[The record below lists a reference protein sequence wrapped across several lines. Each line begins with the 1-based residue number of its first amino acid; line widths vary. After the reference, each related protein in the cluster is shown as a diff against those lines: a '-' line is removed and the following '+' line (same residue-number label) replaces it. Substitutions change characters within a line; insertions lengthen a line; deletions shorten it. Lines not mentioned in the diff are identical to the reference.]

1 MVTLFDQ
8 IGEEGLRAVV
18 DRFVDR
24 VFDDLMIGFHFR
36 NANRARVK
44 AKEYEFAARHLG
56 ADVEYTGQ
64 AIREAHAKHP
74 IMGGQFERRLK
85 ILEEVFA
92 ELDVPQAIRDHWL
105 AHDASLRAQVLR
117 PGAGPCN
124 AGEGLTLPTAEA

>member
-1 MVTLFDQ
+1 VDALFEQ
-8 IGEEGLRAVV
+8 IGEERLRALV

-36 NANRARVK
+36 DANRARVK
-44 AKEYEFAARHLG
+44 AKEYELAAQHLG

-64 AIREAHAKHP
+64 PIRVAHAKHP

-92 ELDVPQAIRDHWL
+92 ELNIPGVIREHWL
-105 AHDASLRAQVLR
+105 THDESLRSQILR

-124 AGEGLTLPTAEA
+124 AGGGLTLPTAET